1 MVKSR
6 RERIVKNSILYF
18 IYITGSIVLLIPLF
32 WMVSTSL
39 KTPAQIFKYPIIWI
53 PHPIVWR
60 NYVDAFLAIPF
71 LKYVGNTVFIAFTS
85 IIGDLLSC
93 SLVAYSFA
101 RLRYPGRDFF
111 FMLML
116 STLMIPS
123 SVTMIP
129 QFLLYKWFHLIDTYV
144 PLILPAYLAYP
155 MWVFL
160 IRQFFM
166 TVPFEYDDAA
176 KIDGC
181 GYLSIYWK
189 ILMPQIKPAL
199 IAVAI
204 FSFMAHWNNFMGPL
218 IYLNSQD
225 KYPLALGLRL
235 FQGLYM
241 TKWELVMAASTMAL
255 IPPLLIFFIAQR
267 YFIQGV
273 VITGLKG

>member
-1 MVKSR
+1 MVKSKVN
-6 RERIVKNSILYF
+6 EAIKDFILYF
-18 IYITGSIVLLIPLF
+18 IYIVSSIGLLIPLF

-71 LKYVGNTVFIAFTS
+71 LRYIGNTVFIAFTS

-116 STLMIPS
+116 STLMIPG

-160 IRQFFM
+160 MRQFFM

-181 GYLSIYWK
+181 GYLAIYWK
-189 ILMPQIKPAL
+189 ILMPQIKPVL
-199 IAVAI
+199 IVVAI

-218 IYLNSQD
+218 IYLNSQE

-255 IPPLLIFFIAQR
+255 IPPLVIFFIAQR
-267 YFIQGV
+267 YFIQGI

>member
-1 MVKSR
+1 MVKSKV
-6 RERIVKNSILYF
+6 ERTAKNFILYF
-18 IYITGSIVLLIPLF
+18 IYIIGSIALLIPLF

-60 NYVDAFLAIPF
+60 NYPDAFLAIPF
-71 LKYVGNTVFIAFTS
+71 LRYIGNTVFIAFTS

-116 STLMIPS
+116 STLMIPG

-160 IRQFFM
+160 MRQFFM

-181 GYLSIYWK
+181 GYLATYWK

-218 IYLNSQD
+218 IYLNSQE

-255 IPPLLIFFIAQR
+255 IPPLVIFFIAQR
-267 YFIQGV
+267 YFIQGI

>member
-6 RERIVKNSILYF
+6 IERIIKNSILYF
-18 IYITGSIVLLIPLF
+18 IYIIGSIALLIPLF
-32 WMVSTSL
+32 WMISTSL

-71 LKYVGNTVFIAFTS
+71 LRYVGNTVFIAFTS

-116 STLMIPS
+116 STLMIPG

-144 PLILPAYLAYP
+144 PLILPAYLAFP

-160 IRQFFM
+160 MRQFFM

-181 GYLSIYWK
+181 GYLMIYWK

-204 FSFMAHWNNFMGPL
+204 FSFMAHWNN
-218 IYLNSQD
+218 
-225 KYPLALGLRL
+225 
-235 FQGLYM
+235 
-241 TKWELVMAASTMAL
+241 
-255 IPPLLIFFIAQR
+255 
-267 YFIQGV
+267 
-273 VITGLKG
+273 